1 MKSEQVKKITLKKRI
16 SEALLLAALPGLFSF
31 LQRIYFL
38 TLRIVEV
45 GLDQIEDLEKNKQPY
60 IYAVWH
66 TNVLFTP
73 IFARK
78 RPAYVMISASR
89 DGELI
94 TRVVRKFG
102 HDSVRGSTTRGGL
115 KALKEFIKIVK
126 SGNRGAITPDGP
138 LGPAFTMQDGVITA
152 AIRSEAPI
160 VPFYY
165 EATEQWI
172 VEKSWDKQRIPKP
185 FSTVV
190 ISYGKPV
197 YIPSGLDDDAMSEQ
211 REKLYNALMK
221 NVRECQS
228 RVSELKKS
236 E

>member
-1 MKSEQVKKITLKKRI
+1 MNTASTKKKPLKKRVVDQLMLIIFPGLFAFLQKMYVLTLKKV
-16 SEALLLAALPGLFSF
+16 ELGL
-31 LQRIYFL
+31 
-38 TLRIVEV
+38 EN
-45 GLDQIEDLEKNKQPY
+45 IEELEKDKRSW

-78 RPAYVMISASR
+78 YPAHVMISASR

-102 HDSVRGSTTRGGL
+102 HDVVRGSTSRGGL
-115 KALKEFIKIVK
+115 RALKEFITIVK
-126 SGNRGAITPDGP
+126 KGKRAAITPDGP
-138 LGPAFTMQDGVITA
+138 LGPAFKMQDGVITA
-152 AIRSEAPI
+152 AIRSGAPV

-165 EATEQWI
+165 ESTNQWI

-197 YIPSGLDDDAMSEQ
+197 FIPPGLDDEEFG
-211 REKLYNALMK
+211 RERDRLYNALMD
-221 NVRECQS
+221 NVKECQNH
-228 RVSELKKS
+228 VEKLK
-236 E
+236 